1 MDRHLTPAIRVL
13 RRSQRLC
20 LPEIAA
26 AAGPVCAELEA
37 HAQASG
43 LAIDGPPIFT
53 AQGLPDD
60 AETPFDWAA
69 CLPVADAQ
77 GMPADEPH
85 VPSGQTE
92 LTVLPPLSCARTEY
106 VGPLAELFAHGY
118 QPLLRAIAEAGLR
131 PSGAS
136 REVYHVWRGP
146 EAPDNRIE
154 IQIGIAA

>member
-1 MDRHLTPAIRVL
+1 MNLYLTPAVCVL
-13 RRSQRLC
+13 RRSQRLR
-20 LPEIAA
+20 LPDIAA
-26 AAGPVCAELEA
+26 VAGPLCAELEA

-43 LAIDGPPIFT
+43 FAIDGPPIFT

-60 AETPFDWAA
+60 IETLFDWAA

-92 LTVLPPLSCARTEY
+92 LTVLPPLSCVRTVY
-106 VGPLAELFAHGY
+106 VGPLAGLFAHGY

-131 PSGAS
+131 TSGTS
-136 REVYHVWRGP
+136 REVYHVWHGP